1 MFIELSK
8 SKIFLICCIIF
19 ILGIAAASFLP
30 VEFIQN
36 DLWWFVGVMASVV
49 FLVLFWKNKIIR
61 ISALTGLFL
70 FLAFWR
76 YAIGLPE
83 NLPDKIW
90 YYNGET
96 VNVISKI
103 TSEPD
108 VRQNNVKYIV
118 EAKML
123 RRDEA
128 MPRLYGGIS
137 GKILITT
144 NLYPQYNYGDELEI
158 VCELQAPEPFSG
170 FSYDRYLGRFDIYSV
185 CYYPRLTPSS
195 PEASGEDTPL
205 PPPPTPPNQEGRL
218 RRGDWGEELYKKI
231 LAIKNKLRQAIDN
244 GLTEPEAG
252 LARAIMLGDR
262 RGVGQDWL
270 DKFSQT
276 GTTHIM
282 AISGMNITI
291 LSALVMNFL
300 IFLGLWRRQ
309 AFYAAVVFLVLY
321 LFLIGFPA
329 SAARAGVMGIL
340 VMLALHLGRLNKLS
354 NSLFFAAALLL
365 FLNPKL
371 LRDDAGFQLS
381 FLAVLGI
388 GWFYPI
394 LGKWTEKIKSRFLK
408 AIADGL
414 NITIAAQIFTLPLIA
429 FSFSTVSLISPL
441 ANILILWT
449 MAALMVVIL
458 AAFIPAIVFPE
469 IAFLFFLPAGLLLK
483 YTLVIVDILSKAPYA
498 YVKVNYFWPGWIILY
513 YGVVA
518 YFIYWARK
526 KDKKLDG

>member
-1 MFIELSK
+1 
-8 SKIFLICCIIF
+8 
-19 ILGIAAASFLP
+19 
-30 VEFIQN
+30 
-36 DLWWFVGVMASVV
+36 MASVV
-49 FLVLFWKNKIIR
+49 FLVLFWKNKVVR
-61 ISALTGLFL
+61 ISVLMGLFL

-76 YAIGLPE
+76 YAIGLPD
-83 NLPDKIW
+83 NLPNKIW
-90 YYNGET
+90 HYNGET
-96 VNVISKI
+96 VMVIGKI
-103 TSEPD
+103 VSEPD

-118 EAKML
+118 GARNIL
-123 RRDEA
+123 LPRDNGA
-128 MPRLYGGIS
+128 LPRSYDVF
-137 GKILITT
+137 GKILVTT
-144 NLYPQYNYGDELEI
+144 NLYPEHNYGDELEI
-158 VCELQAPEPFSG
+158 ICELQTPEPFSG
-170 FSYDRYLGRFDIYSV
+170 FSYDRYLARYDIYSV

-195 PEASGEDTPL
+195 PEASGEDTPPL
-205 PPPPTPPNQEGRL
+205 I
-218 RRGDWGEELYKKI
+218 RRGDWGEEFYKKI
-231 LAIKNKLRQAIDN
+231 LAVKNKLRQAIDN

-309 AFYAAVVFLVLY
+309 AFYASVAFLILY
-321 LFLIGFPA
+321 LLLIGFPS

-365 FLNPKL
+365 FLNPRL

-394 LGKWTEKIKSRFLK
+394 LGKWTEKIKNRFLK

-414 NITIAAQIFTLPLIA
+414 NITIAAQVFTLPLIA
-429 FSFSTVSLISPL
+429 FSFSTISLISPL

-458 AAFIPAIVFPE
+458 AAFIPAIVFPGM
-469 IAFLFFLPAGLLLK
+469 AFLFFLPAGLLLK
-483 YTLVIVDILSKAPYA
+483 YTLVVVDILSQAPYA
-498 YVKVNYFWPGWIILY
+498 YVKVDYFWPGWIVLY
-513 YGVVA
+513 YGVVGWR
-518 YFIYWARK
+518 IYWARE
-526 KDKKLDG
+526 KDKNLDKQRSP